1 MLRIKVKHQKCTT
14 GPSGAC
20 RGTFCRICK
29 GICSVN
35 FCQYRCSF
43 SVCNSFCFGFWSSF
57 RVRFLPS
64 PLQLLSLQG
73 LPHMLEEAANRARTQ
88 RIPVGLTFVP
98 MKSGN
103 SGDEN
108 SELEGVL
115 FSYGKLF
122 VPVLGTFGGSK

>member
-1 MLRIKVKHQKCTT
+1 
-14 GPSGAC
+14 
-20 RGTFCRICK
+20 
-29 GICSVN
+29 
-35 FCQYRCSF
+35 
-43 SVCNSFCFGFWSSF
+43 
-57 RVRFLPS
+57 
-64 PLQLLSLQG
+64 
-73 LPHMLEEAANRARTQ
+73 
-88 RIPVGLTFVP
+88 

>member
-1 MLRIKVKHQKCTT
+1 
-14 GPSGAC
+14 
-20 RGTFCRICK
+20 
-29 GICSVN
+29 
-35 FCQYRCSF
+35 
-43 SVCNSFCFGFWSSF
+43 
-57 RVRFLPS
+57 
-64 PLQLLSLQG
+64 
-73 LPHMLEEAANRARTQ
+73 MLEEAANRARTQ